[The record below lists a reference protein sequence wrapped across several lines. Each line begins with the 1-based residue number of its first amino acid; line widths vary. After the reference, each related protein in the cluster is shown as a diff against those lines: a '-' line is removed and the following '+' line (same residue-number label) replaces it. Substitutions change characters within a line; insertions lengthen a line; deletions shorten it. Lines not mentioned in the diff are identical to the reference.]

1 MSQEQAAAQS
11 RQCCSF
17 AASSLNLFE
26 KFVSKPEVTCKIHA
40 WWGFF
45 CFSLVFV
52 FGWFFFIFVL
62 FPFSTPGH
70 ALGFGIQVFKTP
82 FLPGYVPEIS
92 EGPHCC
98 LEQGHVGAADLE
110 DACPWGRHRGEEFFG
125 PGTGNRR
132 GRALPLLLNSCCVKT
147 SDGAPAQNCS
157 WRRRVL
163 EVEKTSCKVQGY
175 NQTCKKEKL

>member
-1 MSQEQAAAQS
+1 MSQEQAAAQA

-45 CFSLVFV
+45 CFFLAF
-52 FGWFFFIFVL
+52 FFFFIFVL

-70 ALGFGIQVFKTP
+70 ALGFGIQVSKTP
-82 FLPGYVPEIS
+82 FLPGYVLEIS

-110 DACPWGRHRGEEFFG
+110 DACPRGHHRREELFG
-125 PGTGNRR
+125 PGMGNLR
-132 GRALPLLLNSCCVKT
+132 GWALPLLLNSCCVKT
-147 SDGAPAQNCS
+147 SVGAPAQNCS

-163 EVEKTSCKVQGY
+163 DVEKTRCKMQEY
-175 NQTCKKEKL
+175 NQDL